1 MKNNIKVKCIKG
13 FEQFRNNKEKTLLSQ
28 VEEGKVYEATL
39 YELTDE
45 YFAKDSED
53 REFLVG
59 EMNIDG
65 SLVLQPEFELI
76 G

>member
-13 FEQFRNNKEKTLLSQ
+13 FKQFRNNKEKTLLSQ

-45 YFAKDSED
+45 YFAKDSEG

-59 EMNIDG
+59 EMNDDN
-65 SLVLQPEFELI
+65 LVLQPEFELI

>member
-13 FEQFRNNKEKTLLSQ
+13 FKQFRNNKEKTLLSQ

-45 YFAKDSED
+45 YFAKDSEG

-59 EMNIDG
+59 EMNIDDN
-65 SLVLQPEFELI
+65 LVLQPEFELI